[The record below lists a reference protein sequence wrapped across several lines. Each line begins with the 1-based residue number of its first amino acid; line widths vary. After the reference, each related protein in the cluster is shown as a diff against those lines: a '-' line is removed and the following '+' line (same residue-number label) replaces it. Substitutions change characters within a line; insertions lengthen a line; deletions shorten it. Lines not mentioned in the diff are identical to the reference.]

1 MTPLTTFSMFATP
14 TLRAQEEAYL
24 ASELAQLTNDERKA
38 NARRWG
44 LRHGYE
50 GRSGGNVYNADG
62 RRICQGW
69 WAFFEKYRFVMLAD
83 VQAGTF
89 KVSRSKGGA

>member
-1 MTPLTTFSMFATP
+1 MSFSPFAMP
-14 TLRAQEEAYL
+14 TLSAVVEAYR
-24 ASELAQLTNDERKA
+24 ASELAQLSNDERKA
-38 NARRWG
+38 NAKRWG
-44 LRHGYE
+44 ALHGYE
-50 GRSGGNVYNADG
+50 GRSGGNIYNADG

-89 KVSRSKGGA
+89 KVSRSKV

>member
-1 MTPLTTFSMFATP
+1 MPFSPFDMPSVSSTM
-14 TLRAQEEAYL
+14 EAYL

-89 KVSRSKGGA
+89 KISRSVGK

>member
-1 MTPLTTFSMFATP
+1 MGANIWFWIIYVI
-14 TLRAQEEAYL
+14 TLEKADDGSFNVVRP
-24 ASELAQLTNDERKA
+24 NDERKA

>member
-1 MTPLTTFSMFATP
+1 MPFSPFDMPSVSSTM
-14 TLRAQEEAYL
+14 EAYL

-89 KVSRSKGGA
+89 KVSRSKGSA

>member
-1 MTPLTTFSMFATP
+1 MPFSPFDMPSVSSTM
-14 TLRAQEEAYL
+14 EAYL
-24 ASELAQLTNDERKA
+24 ASELAQLTNDERKS

-69 WAFFEKYRFVMLAD
+69 WTFFEKYRFVMLAD